1 MIIHIQVRVED
12 ILTAVDSNQANNKVL
27 SRRKGGEHIHILC
40 VCRGFISPLRPE
52 LDSHFW
58 SVCVCVCAFAL
69 SQANDYVKSEV
80 PEKVSSKPPRS
91 ALDVKWVPAT
101 VAAISMRA
109 FSLDAAVSYKMGM
122 PPAMNRDNAW
132 KSSLGPG
139 GVSQTESRAKDK
151 RLQDKAWVTA
161 AAAAAAS
168 KDKANATTTRKSK
181 IVPKQSSG
189 GRFPRFPITAVTEQ
203 EFCLPKSEFRRLLKP
218 YE

>member
-1 MIIHIQVRVED
+1 MRE
-12 ILTAVDSNQANNKVL
+12 S
-27 SRRKGGEHIHILC
+27 LC
-40 VCRGFISPLRPE
+40 VAHSPLLCFE
-52 LDSHFW
+52 LDSH
-58 SVCVCVCAFAL
+58 SDAFIL
-69 SQANDYVKSEV
+69 QANDNAENEVSEK
-80 PEKVSSKPPRS
+80 PNSKPRS

-132 KSSLGPG
+132 KTSLGPG

-151 RLQDKAWVTA
+151 RLLDKAWVTGP
-161 AAAAAAS
+161 S
-168 KDKANATTTRKSK
+168 KDKGNTSTTRKSK
-181 IVPKQSSG
+181 IIPKQNSG